1 MKLKRMNTTEIRYR
15 QATPADAMA
24 LAELINFAG
33 EGLPL
38 YLWERMAEPGE
49 SAWDVG
55 RRRARRDEGAFSYR
69 NAVVAERGGRVVAGL
84 VTYRVAEEP
93 EVIDAET
100 PGIFV
105 PLLEL
110 ENRVPGSW
118 YVNVL
123 AVYPLH
129 RGRGL
134 GGTLLEI
141 AAEQARENG
150 SRGESIIVSDA
161 NTGARRLYERS
172 GYRFVDQRPMVKDD
186 WENPGENW
194 VLLAK

>member
-1 MKLKRMNTTEIRYR
+1 MKLKRMTHSDIRYR
-15 QATPADAMA
+15 QATPDDATA

-38 YLWERMAEPGE
+38 YLWDRMAEPGE
-49 SAWDVG
+49 TAWEVG
-55 RRRARRDEGAFSYR
+55 RRRARRESGGFSYR
-69 NAVVAERGGRVVAGL
+69 NAVVAERAGRVAAGL
-84 VTYRVAEEP
+84 ITYRVDDQP
-93 EVIDAET
+93 TVIDAET
-100 PGIFV
+100 PGLFV
-105 PLLEL
+105 PLIEL
-110 ENRVPGSW
+110 ENLVPGSW

-134 GGTLLEI
+134 GGQLLEV
-141 AAEQARENG
+141 AAAQARENA

-161 NTGARRLYERS
+161 NSGARRLYERC
-172 GYRFVDQRPMVKDD
+172 GFRFVDQRPMVKDD